1 VAMVIW
7 FATALVVFRNVAP
20 VEALKASFA
29 ASLKNAVPFLAY
41 GVLYLV
47 AAIVASIPFGLGWIL
62 LVPVLMLTMYVS
74 YKDVFAS

>member
-1 VAMVIW
+1 
-7 FATALVVFRNVAP
+7 
-20 VEALKASFA
+20 
-29 ASLKNAVPFLAY
+29 VPFLVY

-74 YKDVFAS
+74 YKDIFGS